1 MYALRCHLEE
11 EQQVVFDEG
20 EEDNVLEKAK
30 KTELTE
36 FFEYTC
42 MNLSTDH

>member
-1 MYALRCHLEE
+1 MYLR
-11 EQQVVFDEG
+11 G
-20 EEDNVLEKAK
+20 EEDDVLEKAK

-42 MNLSTDH
+42 MNLSTDHKYVDSPKKFV